1 MLTKIKWMGLLLFA
15 ASGAHGVFA
24 QANPSPAAPKP
35 ESHEI
40 HRSNIEG
47 LQAPLMKLDGQWS
60 YRFDPE
66 DKNLA
71 EGWAQPLVAEG
82 QTELPG
88 TTDTRG
94 IGPVNSEAS
103 EFHLTR
109 AYKYRGAV
117 WFEREIDIP
126 PTWAGQA
133 VTLEMER
140 VQWESRV
147 WVDGKPAGMQDS
159 LSTPHFYDLTGL
171 LTPGRHRLTVR
182 IDNRMKYVIYH
193 SLGTWQ
199 FTHAITDETQGNW
212 NGVIGRFE
220 LRATPL
226 LSLDQIQVAT
236 LPDGTAARATV
247 RINNRTKQPAAVK
260 LTGEVQ
266 PGGRRVGKL
275 IATAPPGISTHEV
288 DVPLRQDAER
298 WDEFAPVLQNLKISL
313 TAPGMT
319 KDARSVQFGVFDF
332 KKGRRQFELN
342 GRPIQL
348 RGNLENAS
356 WPLTGH
362 PPMTPEGGWRKLM
375 ATLKEHG
382 MNHLRFHS
390 WCPPEAAFVAA
401 DEAGV
406 FFQIELPLWD
416 GYGDIGSDPK
426 RCVWLRAE
434 AHRIIETYG
443 NHPSFRLMS
452 MGNELASAK
461 GDDPWL
467 MNLVRELKQS
477 DSRIF
482 YTSTTHPAFLSSS
495 DDYFDAAYTAAGWV
509 RERISAASG
518 RPAYDG
524 NYSAGAAA
532 TDRPLIAHE
541 IGQRSMFFNPRE
553 IAKYTGSMKPRN
565 LEAFRAT
572 MEKNGLLD
580 MADAFRK
587 SSAQFQL
594 YNYKWELES
603 MSATPELAGFQA
615 LGLQDY
621 SGQGT
626 TMCGF
631 LDAFWESKGILPA
644 SAWRR
649 FCAPTI
655 VLARF
660 PEAVLTDADTFTAH
674 VQVSHYG
681 PRALKSAVVRW
692 ELNAGGRAVAS
703 GAFPPVDLATG
714 KLTAIGDIR
723 QPLAG
728 LVQAPA
734 GLKLLVRLD
743 HEAVT
748 NDWDLWVYPA
758 QKVEPTPPMPALVAS
773 QWDNTCKQALA
784 EGRDVI
790 LFPNLTTLIKAVPT
804 HWGPVAWNMS
814 LFAAQPST
822 IGIHL
827 DPAHPL
833 FARFPTADHCDAQW
847 EKLLD
852 GGAVGIDLTG
862 TTLRPLVWLIDDFH
876 TAYQR
881 KLGAVFE
888 AKVGRGRLLVST
900 LNLVPENRQWPEV
913 RQFLTS
919 LYAYAGSTSFVPSQ
933 TATVAEMDSL
943 LAVRAVAP
951 GSDQPPKDLENAV
964 FHVAA
969 AGLASPG
976 NSTPDRKLDQVK
988 RHSAGFDYNVNYDIA
1003 WKDERCS
1010 AWVGGASIILKV
1022 IVPEKFKGRLAV
1034 HFTDWNQQNRDGH
1047 LFFNGQDQSLIG
1059 PHESGRWLVFKL
1071 DEQESKTHEYT
1082 LKVDRVS
1089 GANLMMT
1096 DFAVL
1101 DDAPSSTLIK
1111 LGAKVIGC
1119 DSQVAAN
1126 PAANA
1131 IDGKADTIWHTPWG
1145 DQAKPMPHHLVID
1158 LGSEVALSGL
1168 NYLARQDSG
1177 EGRCLDCDVYVSNDS
1192 NVWGKAVAS
1201 VQWQNSDQWQALQFK
1216 QVVKARYLK
1225 VVVKSAVGNVAYTH
1239 IAELDVISPSP

>member
-1 MLTKIKWMGLLLFA
+1 MTTSKLFALILLA
-15 ASGAHGVFA
+15 ASGASGVNA
-24 QANPSPAAPKP
+24 QTNPAPAAP
-35 ESHEI
+35 
-40 HRSNIEG
+40 
-47 LQAPLMKLDGQWS
+47 MKLDGQWA

-66 DKNLA
+66 DKNLTT
-71 EGWAQPLVAEG
+71 GGVQPMIAEG

-88 TTDTRG
+88 TTDNRG

-109 AYKYRGAV
+109 AFKYRGAV

-126 PTWAGQA
+126 SAWAGQA

-159 LSTPHFYDLTGL
+159 LSAPHFYDLTSL
-171 LTPGRHRLTVR
+171 LTPGHHRLTLR

-193 SLGTWQ
+193 SLGSWQ

-220 LRATPL
+220 LRASPML
-226 LSLDQIQVAT
+226 ALDQIQVAT
-236 LPDGTAARATV
+236 LPGVKAVRATV
-247 RINNRTKQPAAVK
+247 RINNRTKQPATVT

-266 PGGRRVGKL
+266 PGGGGAGKL
-275 IATAPPGISTHEV
+275 TETAAPGISSHVV
-288 DVPLRQDAER
+288 DIPLRQDAER
-298 WDEFAPVLQNLKISL
+298 WDEFSPVLQNLKISL
-313 TAPGMT
+313 SAPGMT
-319 KDARSVQFGVFDF
+319 KDTRSVQFGVFDC
-332 KKGRRQFELN
+332 KMGRRQFELN

-362 PPMTPEGGWRKLM
+362 PPMTPDGGWKKLM

-426 RCVWLRAE
+426 RCVWLREE

-452 MGNELASAK
+452 MGNELESSK
-461 GDDPWL
+461 GDDHWL
-467 MNLVRELKQS
+467 MNLVRELKQA
-477 DSRIF
+477 DPRIF
-482 YTSTTHPAFLSSS
+482 YTSTTHPAFRSSS
-495 DDYFDAAYTAAGWV
+495 DDYFDAAYTPGGMVRGAG
-509 RERISAASG
+509 AGPSG
-518 RPAYDG
+518 RPAFDG
-524 NYSAGAAA
+524 TFTAGA
-532 TDRPLIAHE
+532 TPMDRPLVAHE
-541 IGQRSMFFNPRE
+541 IGQFSMFFNPQE

-580 MADAFRK
+580 MADPFRK
-587 SSAQFQL
+587 SSAQIQL
-594 YNYKWELES
+594 LLYKQELEQQI
-603 MSATPELAGFQA
+603 ATPELAGFQA

-649 FCAPTI
+649 FCAPTV

-660 PEAVLTDADTFTAH
+660 PDTVLTDADTFTAQ

-681 PRALKSAVVRW
+681 PRDLTSAVVHW
-692 ELNAGGRAVAS
+692 ELNAGERVVAS
-703 GAFPPVDLATG
+703 GAFPPVEIATG
-714 KLTAIGDIR
+714 ELTTIGDIR

-728 LVQAPA
+728 LFKAPA
-734 GLKLLVRLD
+734 GLKLTVRLD

-748 NDWDLWVYPA
+748 NDWNLWAYPA
-758 QKVEPTPPMPALVAS
+758 QKVDPTPPPQALVAS
-773 QWDNTCKQALA
+773 QWDDASKQALA

-790 LFPNLTTLIKAVPT
+790 LFPNLSTLIKGVPT
-804 HWGPVAWNMS
+804 HWYPVAWNTW

-822 IGIHL
+822 IGIHI

-833 FARFPTADHCDAQW
+833 FARFPTADYGDTQW

-852 GGAVGIDLTG
+852 GGAVGVDLTG
-862 TTLRPLVWLIDDFH
+862 TALRPLVWLIDDFH
-876 TAYQR
+876 TTFQR

-888 AKVGRGRLLVST
+888 TKVGRGRLLVST
-900 LNLVPENRQWPEV
+900 LNLTPDNRQWPEV

-919 LYAYAGSTSFVPSQ
+919 LYAYAGSPSFVPSH
-933 TATVAEMDSL
+933 TSTVAELDTL
-943 LAVRAVAP
+943 FAARALAP
-951 GSDQPPKDLENAV
+951 GSDQTPKGLENAV
-964 FHVAA
+964 LHVAA
-969 AGLASPG
+969 AALAEPG
-976 NSTPDRKLDQVK
+976 KSAPDPKLDQVK
-988 RHSAGFDYNVNYDIA
+988 RLRDGFDYKVTCDIA
-1003 WKDERCS
+1003 WKDEQCS
-1010 AWVGGASIILKV
+1010 AWVGSPILLNV
-1022 IVPEKFKGRLAV
+1022 TVPEKFKGRLAV
-1034 HFTDWNQQNRDGH
+1034 RFTDWNKAHRDGH
-1047 LFFNGQDQSLIG
+1047 MFFNGQDQSLIG
-1059 PHESGRWLVFKL
+1059 PHEAGRWLIFKL
-1071 DEQESKTHEYT
+1071 DEQESKTREYT
-1082 LKVDRVS
+1082 LKVDRIS
-1089 GANLMMT
+1089 GPNLMLT
-1096 DFAVL
+1096 DIAVL
-1101 DDAPSSTLIK
+1101 DDDVPSTMVK
-1111 LGAKVIGC
+1111 LGAKVIAC
-1119 DSQVAAN
+1119 DSQVDAN

-1131 IDGKADTIWHTPWG
+1131 IDGKANTFWHTPWG

-1158 LGSEVALSGL
+1158 LGSEVSLSGL
-1168 NYLARQDSG
+1168 KYLARQDSG
-1177 EGRCLDCDVYVSNDS
+1177 EGRPINCEVFVSNDS
-1192 NVWGKAVAS
+1192 IVWGNAVAS
-1201 VQWQNSDQWQALQFK
+1201 VQWQNNDQWQALPLK
-1216 QVVKARYLK
+1216 QAVKARYLK
-1225 VVVKSAVGNVAYTH
+1225 VVVKSAVGNVDYTH
-1239 IAELDVISPSP
+1239 IVELDVITP

>member
-1 MLTKIKWMGLLLFA
+1 MLTKIKWMGLILFA
-15 ASGAHGVFA
+15 ASGAYSVVA
-24 QANPSPAAPKP
+24 QTNPAPAALKP

-40 HRSNIEG
+40 GDRGVAG
-47 LQAPLMKLDGQWS
+47 LKGTPMKLDGQWS

-94 IGPVNSEAS
+94 IGPANPEAS

-117 WFEREIDIP
+117 WLEREVEIP
-126 PTWAGQA
+126 PAWAGQA

-159 LSTPHFYDLTGL
+159 LSTPHFHDLTGM
-171 LTPGRHRLTVR
+171 LTPGRHRLTLR

-220 LRATPL
+220 LRAAPL
-226 LSLDQIQVAT
+226 LALEQIQVAT
-236 LPDGTAARATV
+236 LPGGTAARATV
-247 RINNRTKQPAAVK
+247 RVNNRTGQPAVVT

-266 PGGRRVGKL
+266 PGGGRAGEL
-275 IATAPPGISTHEV
+275 AATAAPGISIHVVE
-288 DVPLRQDAER
+288 VPLRQDAER
-298 WDEFAPVLQNLKISL
+298 WDEFSPVLQNLGISL
-313 TAPGMT
+313 TAPKMPT
-319 KDARSVQFGVFDF
+319 DTRTVRYGVLDY

-342 GRPIQL
+342 GRPMQL

-362 PPMTPEGGWRKLM
+362 PPMTPDGGWRRLM

-406 FFQIELPLWD
+406 FFQVELPLWD

-426 RCVWLRAE
+426 RCVWLREE

-452 MGNELASAK
+452 MGNELESSK

-467 MNLVRELKQS
+467 MNLVRELQKS
-477 DSRIF
+477 DPRIF
-482 YTSTTHPAFLSSS
+482 YTSTTHPAFRSSS
-495 DDYFDAAYTAAGWV
+495 DDYFDAAYTPGGLV
-509 RERISAASG
+509 RGASAAASG
-518 RPAYDG
+518 RPGFDG
-524 NYSAGAAA
+524 TFTAGA
-532 TDRPLIAHE
+532 TPMDRPLVAHE
-541 IGQRSMFFNPRE
+541 IGQFSMFFNPRE

-565 LEAFRAT
+565 LEAFRAA

-580 MADAFRK
+580 MADSFRK

-594 YNYKWELES
+594 LLYKRELEQQI
-603 MSATPELAGFQA
+603 ATPELAGFQA
-615 LGLQDY
+615 LGLQDF
-621 SGQGT
+621 SGQGS

-644 SAWRR
+644 SAWRQ
-649 FCAPTI
+649 FCAPTV

-660 PEAVLTDADTFTAH
+660 PEAVVTDADTFTAH

-681 PRALKSAVVRW
+681 PRALKAAVVRW
-692 ELNAGGRAVAS
+692 ELNAGARAVAS
-703 GAFPPVDLATG
+703 GAFPPVEIATG
-714 KLTAIGDIR
+714 KLTTIGDIR

-734 GLKLLVRLD
+734 ALKLSVCLD
-743 HEAVT
+743 PEVVT

-758 QKVEPTPPMPALVAS
+758 QKVEPAPPAPALVAS
-773 QWDNTCKQALA
+773 QWDNACKQALA
-784 EGRDVI
+784 GGRDVI
-790 LFPNLTTLIKAVPT
+790 LFPNLTTLIKGVPT
-804 HWGPVAWNMS
+804 HWSPVAWNTS
-814 LFAAQPST
+814 LFAAQPTT

-833 FARFPTADHCDAQW
+833 FARFPTADHCHAQW

-852 GGAVGIDLTG
+852 GGAVGMDLTG

-888 AKVGRGRLLVST
+888 ARVGRGRLLVST
-900 LNLVPENRQWPEV
+900 LNLVSENRQWPEV
-913 RQFLTS
+913 RQFLAS
-919 LYAYAGSTSFVPSQ
+919 LYAYAGSPSFVPSQ
-933 TATVAEMDSL
+933 TATVAELDSL

-951 GSDQPPKDLENAV
+951 GSDQPPKGLESAV
-964 FHVAA
+964 LHVAA
-969 AGLASPG
+969 AGLTKPG
-976 NSTPDRKLDQVK
+976 NSAPDRALDQVK
-988 RHSAGFDYNVNYDIA
+988 RHTAGFDYNVTCDIA

-1010 AWVGGASIILKV
+1010 AWVGWSSIVLKV

-1034 HFTDWNQQNRDGH
+1034 HFTDWNQQGRDGH

-1059 PHESGRWLVFKL
+1059 PHEAGRWLVFKL
-1071 DEQESKTHEYT
+1071 DEQESKTREYT
-1082 LKVDRVS
+1082 FKTDRVS

-1101 DDAPSSTLIK
+1101 D
-1111 LGAKVIGC
+1111 
-1119 DSQVAAN
+1119 
-1126 PAANA
+1126 
-1131 IDGKADTIWHTPWG
+1131 TITP
-1145 DQAKPMPHHLVID
+1145 
-1158 LGSEVALSGL
+1158 
-1168 NYLARQDSG
+1168 
-1177 EGRCLDCDVYVSNDS
+1177 
-1192 NVWGKAVAS
+1192 
-1201 VQWQNSDQWQALQFK
+1201 
-1216 QVVKARYLK
+1216 
-1225 VVVKSAVGNVAYTH
+1225 
-1239 IAELDVISPSP
+1239 

>member
-1 MLTKIKWMGLLLFA
+1 MHINIKFVGLILFA
-15 ASGAHGVFA
+15 TAWENGVFA
-24 QANPSPAAPKP
+24 QSNPVPAAPKP
-35 ESHEI
+35 ESHVTGG
-40 HRSNIEG
+40 SGSAG
-47 LQAPLMKLDGQWS
+47 LQGTPMKLDGQWA

-66 DKNLA
+66 DKNA
-71 EGWAQPLVAEG
+71 ADGVAPPLIADG
-82 QTELPG
+82 KTELPG

-94 IGPVNSEAS
+94 IGPVNSENS

-117 WFEREIDIP
+117 WFERDIEIP
-126 PTWAGQA
+126 AAWAGLA
-133 VTLEMER
+133 VTLVMER

-159 LSTPHFYDLTGL
+159 LSTPHCHDLTGL
-171 LTPGRHRLTVR
+171 LAPGRHRLTLR
-182 IDNRMKYVIYH
+182 IDNRMKYVIHH

-220 LRATPL
+220 LRAAAL
-226 LSLDQIQVAT
+226 LAMEHIQVAT
-236 LPDGTAARATV
+236 LPGATAARATV
-247 RINNRTKQPAAVK
+247 RMNNRTGQPADFT
-260 LTGEVQ
+260 LTGEVR
-266 PGGRRVGKL
+266 PGGGGAGKL
-275 IATAPPGISTHEV
+275 AATAAPGISIHVVEF
-288 DVPLRQDAER
+288 PLRQGAKR
-298 WDEFAPVLQNLKISL
+298 WDEFSPVLQNLGISL
-313 TAPGMT
+313 TAPGMA
-319 KDARSVQFGVFDF
+319 KDSRSVQFGVFDF

-362 PPMTPEGGWRKLM
+362 PPMTPDGGWLKLM
-375 ATLKEHG
+375 TTLKEHG

-390 WCPPEAAFVAA
+390 WCPPEAAFLAA

-406 FFQIELPLWD
+406 IFHVELPLWD

-426 RCVWLRAE
+426 RCVWLRGE
-434 AHRIIETYG
+434 AHRIIEAYG

-452 MGNELASAK
+452 MGNELESSK

-467 MNLVRELKQS
+467 MNLVRELKQA
-477 DSRIF
+477 DPRIF
-482 YTSTTHPAFLSSS
+482 YTSTTHPAFRSSS
-495 DDYFDAAYTAAGWV
+495 DDYFDAAYTPGGLV
-509 RERISAASG
+509 RGASAATSG
-518 RPAYDG
+518 RPGFDG
-524 NYSAGAAA
+524 TFTAGA
-532 TDRPLIAHE
+532 TPMDRPLVAHE
-541 IGQRSMFFNPRE
+541 IGQFSMSFNPRE

-565 LEAFRAT
+565 LEAFRTA
-572 MEKNGLLD
+572 MVKHRLSD

-594 YNYKWELES
+594 LLYKQELEQQI
-603 MSATPELAGFQA
+603 ATPELAGFQA

-649 FCAPTI
+649 FCAPTV

-681 PRALKSAVVRW
+681 PRVLKSAVVRW

-714 KLTAIGDIR
+714 KLTTLGDIR

-728 LVQAPA
+728 LVHAPA
-734 GLKLLVRLD
+734 ALKLSVKLE
-743 HEAVT
+743 HEMVA

-758 QKVEPTPPMPALVAS
+758 QKVEPTPPAPALVAS
-773 QWDNTCKQALA
+773 QWDDACKQALA
-784 EGRDVI
+784 GGRDVI
-790 LFPNLTTLIKAVPT
+790 LFPNVKTLIKGVPT
-804 HWGPVAWNMS
+804 HWSPVAWNTW

-827 DPAHPL
+827 NPAHPL

-852 GGAVGIDLTG
+852 GGAAGIDLTG
-862 TTLRPLVWLIDDFH
+862 KALRPLVWLIDDFH

-888 AKVGRGRLLVST
+888 AKVGKGRLLVAT

-913 RQFLTS
+913 RQFLAS

-933 TATVAEMDSL
+933 TATVAELDSL

-951 GSDQPPKDLENAV
+951 GSDQPPKGLENAV
-964 FHVAA
+964 LRVAA
-969 AGLASPG
+969 AGLTKPG
-976 NSTPDRKLDQVK
+976 NSKPDRALDQVK
-988 RHSAGFDYNVNYDIA
+988 RHTAGFDYNATCDIA

-1010 AWVGGASIILKV
+1010 AWVGWSSIILKV

-1034 HFTDWNQQNRDGH
+1034 HFTDWNQQGRDGH

-1059 PHESGRWLVFKL
+1059 PHEAGRWLVFKL
-1071 DEQESKTHEYT
+1071 DEQESKTREYT
-1082 LKVDRVS
+1082 LKTDRVS

-1096 DFAVL
+1096 DIAVL
-1101 DDAPSSTLIK
+1101 DD
-1111 LGAKVIGC
+1111 V
-1119 DSQVAAN
+1119 
-1126 PAANA
+1126 
-1131 IDGKADTIWHTPWG
+1131 TP
-1145 DQAKPMPHHLVID
+1145 
-1158 LGSEVALSGL
+1158 
-1168 NYLARQDSG
+1168 
-1177 EGRCLDCDVYVSNDS
+1177 
-1192 NVWGKAVAS
+1192 
-1201 VQWQNSDQWQALQFK
+1201 
-1216 QVVKARYLK
+1216 
-1225 VVVKSAVGNVAYTH
+1225 
-1239 IAELDVISPSP
+1239 